1 MGLLSPGSYWIIAAT
16 QCYIKW
22 ARGNSFEASS
32 GAVVANFI
40 RNNVICH
47 FGIPKRLFSNNWT
60 HYVYGCGINHVKS
73 SPYYPQGMV
82 RQKSLIQLHV
92 LDKMVYQE
100 PKWWVDFLSSS
111 CDVSYLEAYLT
122 PFSFV
127 SQANYLIIMIEFY
140 ELEALVEMRR
150 DGESKWL
157 F

>member
-1 MGLLSPGSYWIIAAT
+1 
-16 QCYIKW
+16 
-22 ARGNSFEASS
+22 
-32 GAVVANFI
+32 
-40 RNNVICH
+40 
-47 FGIPKRLFSNNWT
+47 
-60 HYVYGCGINHVKS
+60 
-73 SPYYPQGMV
+73 
-82 RQKSLIQLHV
+82 
-92 LDKMVYQE
+92 MVYQE

-111 CDVSYLEAYLT
+111 CDVSYLEEYLT